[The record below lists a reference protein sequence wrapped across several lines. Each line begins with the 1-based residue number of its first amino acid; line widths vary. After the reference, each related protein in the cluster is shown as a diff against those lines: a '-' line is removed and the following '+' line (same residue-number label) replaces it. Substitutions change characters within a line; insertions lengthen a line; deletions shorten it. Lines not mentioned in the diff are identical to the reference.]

1 MSCAFARGFLALG
14 ALVGE
19 LRRLGGMMLALAAAA
34 EGCRGVR
41 CLDGLRIIIAARAA
55 EVRLLSL
62 GPWVLR
68 RAVAVLAL
76 VRG

>member
-1 MSCAFARGFLALG
+1 MSFAFARGFLALG

-55 EVRLLSL
+55 EVRCALPGAL
-62 GPWVLR
+62 GLR

-76 VRG
+76 VRV